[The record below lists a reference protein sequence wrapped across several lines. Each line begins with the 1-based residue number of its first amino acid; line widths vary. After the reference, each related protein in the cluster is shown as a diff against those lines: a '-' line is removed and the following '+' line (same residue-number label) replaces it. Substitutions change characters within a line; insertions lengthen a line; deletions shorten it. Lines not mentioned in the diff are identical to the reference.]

1 MPLSEPE
8 APPCVRQKKR
18 IALKDE
24 SGADFMMN
32 QTVPYCGP
40 APLPAELWG
49 AWNFDPFAIL
59 LVAFLTAFTAMH
71 GAGDRLSWKVP
82 AVFLISSLIFI
93 SPLCALTTAL
103 FSARVTHHFI
113 LVTALAPLLASVL
126 RLENSVLNHLPPELI
141 FLIHTLIFWLWHI
154 PPGYAFALSGDLP
167 YWIMQGALLLSA
179 VWLWAIILSRR
190 TTLIS
195 AITLTLGTVAQMG
208 MLAAILTLSRAPLF
222 AAHLDTTLAF
232 GLEPLQDQQ
241 MAGMVMWTV
250 GLLPYL
256 AVAIAR
262 LYQTVA
268 MAKGDGEPRW

>member
-1 MPLSEPE
+1 
-8 APPCVRQKKR
+8 
-18 IALKDE
+18 
-24 SGADFMMN
+24 MN

-40 APLPAELWG
+40 APLPADLWS

-59 LVAFLTAFTAMH
+59 LVAFLTAFTAMR
-71 GAGDRLSWKVP
+71 GADGWLSWKVP
-82 AVFLISSLIFI
+82 AVFLISTLIFI

-113 LVTALAPLLASVL
+113 LMTALAPLLASSL
-126 RLENSVLNHLPPELI
+126 RLEHSVLNRLPPELAFI
-141 FLIHTLIFWLWHI
+141 IHTLIFWLWHV
-154 PPGYAFALSGDLP
+154 PPGYAFALSGDLA
-167 YWIMQGALLLSA
+167 YWSMQGTLLLSA

-190 TTLIS
+190 TTLMS
-195 AITLTLGTVAQMG
+195 AVTLTLGTVAQMG
-208 MLAAILTLSRAPLF
+208 MVAAILTLSRAPLF

-241 MAGMVMWTV
+241 LAGVLMWTV

-268 MAKGDGEPRW
+268 IAQGDGEQRW

>member
-1 MPLSEPE
+1 MR
-8 APPCVRQKKR
+8 A
-18 IALKDE
+18 
-24 SGADFMMN
+24 ADGRFS
-32 QTVPYCGP
+32 
-40 APLPAELWG
+40 
-49 AWNFDPFAIL
+49 WN
-59 LVAFLTAFTAMH
+59 
-71 GAGDRLSWKVP
+71 VP

-113 LVTALAPLLASVL
+113 LMTALAPLLASSL
-126 RLENSVLNHLPPELI
+126 RLENYLLNRMPPEPAFIL
-141 FLIHTLIFWLWHI
+141 HTLIFWLWHV
-154 PPGYAFALSGDLP
+154 PPGYAFALSGDLA
-167 YWIMQGALLLSA
+167 YWIMQGTLLLSA

-222 AAHLDTTLAF
+222 AAHFDTTQAF

-241 MAGMVMWTV
+241 LAGVLMWTV

-256 AVAIAR
+256 IVAITR
-262 LYQTVA
+262 LFQTVA
-268 MAKGDGEPRW
+268 IAKGDGEPRW